1 MCEDFPPTFVFSHL
15 IIASKFNV
23 PPIAHNVRGSNVIYE
38 LTIDVMGI
46 IQNGLEAHYMV
57 TVDED

>member
-1 MCEDFPPTFVFSHL
+1 
-15 IIASKFNV
+15 V